1 MSAWNGSL
9 RSLANWSV
17 RWFSGRA
24 VDRGRNPGNTQYVCY
39 ADIIPEMGFGM
50 TLYCTTCSSMK
61 DYETENKLHVEWLQ
75 RQAFVQSGCF
85 FTCLDGALVREE
97 IELDERELR
106 LPYISVC
113 VYGSVCLCVFTYVCV
128 CVCRAQFCSKR
139 DLSSFLSFSKFV
151 LDCFSKLKTVL
162 EISLS
167 LILSLGF
174 LHMHTISFWSVNHWV
189 NVFFPLP
196 YSLPPP
202 PPTTP
207 PPPTPL
213 FLFKVWS
220 LISASCN

>member
-39 ADIIPEMGFGM
+39 ADLIPEMGFGM

-75 RQAFVQSGCF
+75 CQAFVQSGCF

-113 VYGSVCLCVFTYVCV
+113 VYGSVGVCAWVCV
-128 CVCRAQFCSKR
+128 YAEPSSA
-139 DLSSFLSFSKFV
+139 LSVIFLLFFLSQS
-151 LDCFSKLKTVL
+151 LCLTV
-162 EISLS
+162 
-167 LILSLGF
+167 
-174 LHMHTISFWSVNHWV
+174 SVNSRLCWRY
-189 NVFFPLP
+189 L
-196 YSLPPP
+196 YR
-202 PPTTP
+202 
-207 PPPTPL
+207 
-213 FLFKVWS
+213 
-220 LISASCN
+220 